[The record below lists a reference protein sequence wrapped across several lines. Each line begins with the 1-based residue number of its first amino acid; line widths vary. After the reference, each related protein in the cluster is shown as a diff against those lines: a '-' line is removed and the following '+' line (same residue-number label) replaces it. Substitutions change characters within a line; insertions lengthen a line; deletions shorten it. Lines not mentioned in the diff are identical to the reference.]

1 MLASTPKGGQTM
13 SCNGIF
19 GNNCCTWIIILLIL
33 WFFCGD
39 GMNSL
44 CGNNCN
50 DDYRQGC
57 GCGC

>member
-1 MLASTPKGGQTM
+1 MG
-13 SCNGIF
+13 CNGML

-44 CGNNCN
+44 CGRDCDNN
-50 DDYRQGC
+50 C